1 MTILHLRDE
10 KDENLKKTI
19 DQLQKD
25 LKNKNMDFF
34 VFIFMDGC
42 GYCDQTKPEWDKLK
56 NSQYKNSDNIRITDM
71 NEKFLDVVGH
81 PILKQNI
88 KGFPTLRYINLDK
101 YEDYDDSKDVSK
113 KDRSYESFLE
123 WIDNKTKEK
132 KGKNREN
139 MAKKKSASK
148 NKKTLKKKKNT
159 QVGGK
164 WSRKYKRSIN
174 CRRPR
179 GFSQRQHCKYGRR
192 K

>member
-1 MTILHLRDE
+1 
-10 KDENLKKTI
+10 
-19 DQLQKD
+19 
-25 LKNKNMDFF
+25 
-34 VFIFMDGC
+34 MDGC
-42 GYCDQTKPEWDKLK
+42 GYCDQTKPEWEKLK
-56 NSQYKNSDNIRITDM
+56 NSPYKNSDNIRITDM
-71 NEKFLDVVGH
+71 NEKLLDVVGE
-81 PILKQNI
+81 PMLKTNI

-123 WIDNKTKEK
+123 WIDKKTNGKKVKKDKKDKKDKKEK
-132 KGKNREN
+132 KEIGKN
-139 MAKKKSASK
+139 MAKKKSESK
-148 NKKTLKKKKNT
+148 NKKTLKKKNA

-174 CRRPR
+174 CHRPR